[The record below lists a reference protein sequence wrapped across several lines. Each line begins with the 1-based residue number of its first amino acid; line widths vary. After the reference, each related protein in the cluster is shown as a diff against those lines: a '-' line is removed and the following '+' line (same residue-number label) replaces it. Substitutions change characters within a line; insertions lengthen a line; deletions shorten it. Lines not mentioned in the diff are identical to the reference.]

1 MCGRF
6 AQRASAEEIAR
17 QFGLTD
23 VPQFVPRYNISPGAQ
38 VLAVKP
44 DGAALLK
51 WAWRGKAHNLRGETA
66 PTRLRCLIPA
76 DGFYEWR
83 RVGSSK
89 QPYYVRPAQDRL
101 FGFAGVW
108 DGDTCAILTVAANQ
122 VLRAIHHRM
131 PAVIARERYAAW
143 LAGQAGLLLPA
154 PDESVSVH
162 PVGAEINSGAA
173 ESPRLIEPLDSEVAR
188 RGHSGSLFGD

>member
-1 MCGRF
+1 
-6 AQRASAEEIAR
+6 
-17 QFGLTD
+17 
-23 VPQFVPRYNISPGAQ
+23 
-38 VLAVKP
+38 
-44 DGAALLK
+44 
-51 WAWRGKAHNLRGETA
+51 
-66 PTRLRCLIPA
+66 
-76 DGFYEWR
+76 
-83 RVGSSK
+83 VGSRK